1 MDRMGR
7 DMEIT
12 EPRIVKI
19 SEMFGPVLQGEG
31 RSVGKPCVFIRF
43 ALCNLDC
50 RWCDTP
56 FTWDWK
62 GKNGI
67 AFDPAEEIHRLS
79 VEEIVE
85 WCSPQYRVII
95 SGGEPF
101 VQRQALLELTDA
113 LIANDHGV
121 EVETNGTFSPEGF
134 NEAIRF
140 NVSPKINSS
149 GVAFNRAIKPEIL
162 EEFVERSAIFKFVV
176 SDSND
181 IRDIEELRKQ
191 IYIPKSMIY
200 LMPEGRTR
208 EEILAK
214 LPALF
219 EICSK
224 NGWSLSPRLH
234 VLAFND
240 KRGV

>member
-1 MDRMGR
+1 MSV
-7 DMEIT
+7 E
-12 EPRIVKI
+12 ESRIVKI

-31 RSVGKPCVFIRF
+31 RSVGRPCVFVRF

-67 AFDPAEEIHRLS
+67 VFDPKEEIHRLT
-79 VEEIVE
+79 VEQIVE
-85 WCSPQYRVII
+85 WCAPQYRVII

-101 VQRQALLELTDA
+101 VQRQALTELTDA
-113 LIANDHGV
+113 LIKEDHAV
-121 EVETNGTFSPEGF
+121 EVETNGTFSPEGI
-134 NEAIRF
+134 NENVRF
-140 NVSPKINSS
+140 NVSPKINGS
-149 GVAFNRAIKPEIL
+149 GVAFNKAIKPDVL
-162 EEFVERSAIFKFVV
+162 EQFVDRAGTTFKFVV
-176 SDSND
+176 SDADD
-181 IRDIEELRKQ
+181 IRDIEEIRKQ
-191 IYIPKSMIY
+191 IYIPNSMIF

-219 EICSK
+219 ELCSK
-224 NGWSLSPRLH
+224 RGWSLSPRLH